1 MVYGPF
7 LYKGKAKGM
16 FIPFTQS
23 CQAGMRLYLKN
34 KKAGSLK
41 KLPAMG
47 FEIRSEIKF
56 RECCNRN
63 PRSGFPR

>member
-23 CQAGMRLYLKN
+23 CQAGKRIYLKN
-34 KKAGSLK
+34 KKAGSK
-41 KLPAMG
+41 FTPG
-47 FEIRSEIKF
+47 FQDY
-56 RECCNRN
+56 N
-63 PRSGFPR
+63 PNGI